1 MKKLYLA
8 IPILIAISLIAYF
21 LFKPS
26 EVEKK
31 VETVRRV
38 ITMNVFGTEY
48 QPNSF
53 GTVFVSLLE
62 DGKPIENASCYLDV
76 YYPNKTKWISHA
88 LMSYHENGLHYY
100 DIFTPDTE
108 GVYMINVLCQYY
120 TTLKIYPITTR
131 SIVDGFE
138 NGSIYLTHTKDGI
151 YYTVTE
157 EPELLDV
164 RFITDPVTIPE
175 NATSLDL
182 VVVARTESH
191 EKFYFDIWDDEAKEW
206 KRLPNYLTYTNG
218 NFIMISNNIPKD
230 WWGTIIRDDGTIMFR
245 IKNTEVSGPIRE
257 SVDIDYIAF
266 IFSYQISSYLENLRG
281 SGEIHVSKISV
292 NATINATINVTL
304 PPKWEINVFGTEYS
318 PGDEGRVFLQLLRD
332 HEPVNNSLCVID
344 IYWPNKT
351 VFIREAPMFYLE
363 GSKGLYYFDFLA
375 PEEQGIY
382 MLSVQCFYI
391 VEKTFDYAD
400 DVVINNGIHVWGTY
414 QDTWQDDGRYLII
427 SESDFT
433 GYKLDVRFYFY
444 NISVPENY
452 TGMTIYWNGKW
463 TSNEEY
469 LNIQAYDWCNND
481 WFSAF
486 DNKVTVYTP
495 TVSNFLSKDEYNV
508 SCLVSPEGTVIVR
521 FTDSN
526 PSETT
531 KRGYFYTDYIDVQM
545 NYLAPAQI
553 ETIRGGGEIHVAY
566 KKAVIEPSENP
577 EIKIIS

>member
-1 MKKLYLA
+1 MKKGIFLV
-8 IPILIAISLIAYF
+8 LIVLGIVGFF
-21 LFKPS
+21 LFFPFQK
-26 EVEKK
+26 
-31 VETVRRV
+31 ETKFKTIKRV
-38 ITMNVFGTEY
+38 VTMNVFGTEY

-62 DGKPIENASCYLDV
+62 DGVPIENASCYLDI
-76 YYPNKTKWISHA
+76 YYPNKTKWISNA

-120 TTLKIYPITTR
+120 TTLEIYPITSR
-131 SIVDGFE
+131 NILDGFE

-157 EPELLDV
+157 EPEKLDV
-164 RFITDPVTIPE
+164 RFITDPVSIPE

-182 VVVARTESH
+182 IIVSRTSSN
-191 EKFYFDIWDDEAKEW
+191 EKFYFDIWDDEAKVW
-206 KRLPNYLTYTNG
+206 RRLPNYLTYTN
-218 NFIMISNNIPKD
+218 NFFVTISNNIPKE
-230 WWGTIIRDDGTIMFR
+230 WWPSIIRNDGTILFR
-245 IKNTEVSGPIRE
+245 IKNVQSSAPNRE
-257 SVDIDYIAF
+257 KVDIDYIAF
-266 IFSYQISSYLENLRG
+266 VFSYKASTFLENLRG
-281 SGEIHVSKISV
+281 SGEIHISKIKV
-292 NATINATINVTL
+292 NATVTL
-304 PPKWEINVFGTEYS
+304 PAKWEINVFGTEYS
-318 PGDEGRVFLQLLRD
+318 PGDEGRVFLQLLRN

-351 VFIREAPMFYLE
+351 VFIKEAPMFYLE

-391 VEKTFDYAD
+391 VEKTFDYCD
-400 DVVINNGIHVWGTY
+400 EVDINKGMHVWGTY
-414 QDTWQDDGRYLII
+414 QDTWEDDGKYLII
-427 SESDFT
+427 AESDLT

-444 NISVPENY
+444 NVSTPSNY
-452 TGMTIYWNGKW
+452 TGMTIFWSGKW
-463 TSNEEY
+463 TSSEEY
-469 LNIQAYDWCNND
+469 LNIQAYDWCNDD

-486 DNKVTVYTP
+486 DNKVTSYTP

-526 PSETT
+526 PSEHT

-545 NYLAPAQI
+545 NYLTLAQV
-553 ETIRGGGEIHVAY
+553 EAIRGGGEIHVAY